1 MASELERS
9 LSEILSECA
18 APAALSTFL
27 KTEGL
32 TTCALFYDCVKN
44 IDDLEGKVA
53 ARLVPAASS
62 LRDLS
67 VIRTVWR
74 RAKVEAEKALSGS
87 VDAPEDWE
95 IPLNP
100 TTKNALTS
108 KSAAAYGTVFRARK
122 MPCDSLLGR
131 VYREREKQ
139 CLTAFPLGRVRSL
152 ATSPQTKERFLVVG
166 RVVSCVVFFFGGG
179 CMVSVAGFV
188 RPSFGSLGSFVR
200 SARSARSF
208 ARLVRSLGSLV
219 RLFRPPFASC
229 RRVCLLF
236 FFFSFPLLRRS
247 ARSFARLARLV
258 RSLGSLGRL
267 FRPPFA
273 SCRRVCLLF
282 FLPPSSVIR
291 PARLVRSLGSF
302 LRLFRP
308 PFASCRR
315 VFFFPPRLVRLGRSL
330 VSCLLPGQLLGNGIV
345 LEHGVA
351 KGVDL
356 STTVYGYWLCLSV
369 LLHAYI
375 IVGVDGW
382 CPKQVADDYL
392 DLVEEKLWHPRSPG
406 LAAVADVELQHR
418 LRWVELTRGPEG
430 KTLGEAIKTSMSE
443 LAGAWQYGPELSA
456 DSGVK
461 RKREEPPKETKDYT
475 IQESKGGVAICHSW
489 NLGK

>member
-18 APAALSTFL
+18 APAALSIFL

-166 RVVSCVVFFFGGG
+166 RVVSCVVFFFFFFGGG
-179 CMVSVAGFV
+179 GEVSVAGFV

-200 SARSARSF
+200 SFSSWRWSDCFAIPLAPALSWPASLQISKPHIGKLLCAQANTSF
-208 ARLVRSLGSLV
+208 KAWHGGIAPVRKSWLAYLLLWHLAPAE
-219 RLFRPPFASC
+219 RRPIGGGWS
-229 RRVCLLF
+229 
-236 FFFSFPLLRRS
+236 
-247 ARSFARLARLV
+247 
-258 RSLGSLGRL
+258 
-267 FRPPFA
+267 
-273 SCRRVCLLF
+273 
-282 FLPPSSVIR
+282 
-291 PARLVRSLGSF
+291 
-302 LRLFRP
+302 
-308 PFASCRR
+308 
-315 VFFFPPRLVRLGRSL
+315 
-330 VSCLLPGQLLGNGIV
+330 
-345 LEHGVA
+345 
-351 KGVDL
+351 
-356 STTVYGYWLCLSV
+356 YGWLT
-369 LLHAYI
+369 LHAF
-375 IVGVDGW
+375 
-382 CPKQVADDYL
+382 
-392 DLVEEKLWHPRSPG
+392 
-406 LAAVADVELQHR
+406 
-418 LRWVELTRGPEG
+418 T
-430 KTLGEAIKTSMSE
+430 
-443 LAGAWQYGPELSA
+443 
-456 DSGVK
+456 
-461 RKREEPPKETKDYT
+461 
-475 IQESKGGVAICHSW
+475 
-489 NLGK
+489 